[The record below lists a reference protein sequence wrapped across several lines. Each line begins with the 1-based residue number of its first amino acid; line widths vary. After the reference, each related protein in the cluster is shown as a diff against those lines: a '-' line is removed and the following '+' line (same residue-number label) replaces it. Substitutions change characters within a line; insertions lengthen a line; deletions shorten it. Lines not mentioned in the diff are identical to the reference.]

1 MCAKVGLVEFKRLQT
16 YFKSNKA
23 TKSKSPHTDWQGS
36 MASEPA
42 EEIHHTRYRDTEGY
56 EVKSRAANKA
66 SPLLGPSP
74 GLKRLQGL
82 SHLRRH
88 RVKWT

>member
-1 MCAKVGLVEFKRLQT
+1 MCDKVGLVEFKRLQT

-36 MASEPA
+36 MGSEAA
-42 EEIHHTRYRDTEGY
+42 EEDQHTRYRDTEGY
-56 EVKSRAANKA
+56 EVIKSRAANKA

-74 GLKRLQGL
+74 GLKLLVL
-82 SHLRRH
+82 SHLRH
-88 RVKWT
+88 VIIVS

>member
-1 MCAKVGLVEFKRLQT
+1 MGLVEFKRLQT

-42 EEIHHTRYRDTEGY
+42 QEDLHTRYRDTEGY
-56 EVKSRAANKA
+56 EVKSRSANKA
-66 SPLLGPSP
+66 SPLLGASP
-74 GLKRLQGL
+74 GLKLIVL
-82 SHLRRH
+82 SHL
-88 RVKWT
+88 

>member
-1 MCAKVGLVEFKRLQT
+1 MCDKVGLVEFKRLQT

-42 EEIHHTRYRDTEGY
+42 EEDHHHTRYRDTEGY

-66 SPLLGPSP
+66 SPLLGASP
-74 GLKRLQGL
+74 GLKLL
-82 SHLRRH
+82 E
-88 RVKWT
+88 

>member
-1 MCAKVGLVEFKRLQT
+1 MGLVEFKRLQT

-42 EEIHHTRYRDTEGY
+42 QENLHTRYRDTEGY
-56 EVKSRAANKA
+56 EVFIDTFISFRGNGH
-66 SPLLGPSP
+66 SGNDNYL
-74 GLKRLQGL
+74 
-82 SHLRRH
+82 H
-88 RVKWT
+88 

>member
-42 EEIHHTRYRDTEGY
+42 EENLHTRYRDTEGY

-74 GLKRLQGL
+74 GLKLLVL
-82 SHLRRH
+82 SHLRH
-88 RVKWT
+88 VIIVS